1 MNDDSEKMKF
11 LSWLLLKQ
19 NPKMLI
25 RQCLNTAY
33 FKMIPFKT
41 LEKASYDKDAFDN
54 AWAYAFVNKSKKM
67 YKMTFNSYD
76 ELLDAMFDADEIW
89 YGSKRYK
96 NVLHNSKDQMLIEYD
111 LEKNV

>member
-1 MNDDSEKMKF
+1 MNSSEKMNF

-19 NPKMLI
+19 NPKMLV
-25 RQCLNTAY
+25 RPCVSGFN
-33 FKMIPFKT
+33 MIPFKT
-41 LEKASYDKDAFDN
+41 LERASHDKDAFDN
-54 AWAYAFVNKSKKM
+54 AWMYAFVNKSKKM